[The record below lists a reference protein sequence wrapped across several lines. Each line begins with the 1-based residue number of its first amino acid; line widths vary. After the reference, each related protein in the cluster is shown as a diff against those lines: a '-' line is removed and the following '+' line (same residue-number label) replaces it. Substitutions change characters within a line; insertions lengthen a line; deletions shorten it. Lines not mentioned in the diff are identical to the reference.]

1 MQQRYI
7 QCLIFAGLAA
17 FFPLVYYLA
26 VVGGLLPY
34 GGILLITIRNLPD
47 TSILLFGLIHLV
59 PYGALL
65 FWLAGVIARG
75 ISRRARGHPSL
86 AATLV
91 LALLAGVG
99 AMPIFG
105 IAHGQIRWSNA
116 YGLYVSGT
124 LR

>member
-1 MQQRYI
+1 MRW
-7 QCLIFAGLAA
+7 LIFAGLVA

-34 GGILLITIRNLPD
+34 GGILLLTIRNLPD
-47 TSILLFGLIHLV
+47 SSILLFGLIHLV

-75 ISRRARGHPSL
+75 ITRRAPGHPWL
-86 AATLV
+86 ATMLV
-91 LALLAGVG
+91 LVLLAGVG

-105 IAHGQIRWSNA
+105 IAHGQIQWSNA
-116 YGLYVSGT
+116 YGIYASGT